1 MKIGFIGLGNVG
13 GKLAGSLLRNNFDLT
28 VRDLDENLTNSLKDL
43 GAKVAKSPKELAE
56 QSDLI
61 ITSLPSPEVSAE
73 VMESEDGILNGL
85 SEKKIWLEMS
95 TTDEN
100 EVKRLGK
107 KVIEKKAIPLD
118 GPVSGGCH
126 RAATGNIA
134 IFVGG
139 ERKAF
144 EKILPA
150 LTVMGRKILH
160 TGELGTASVLKV
172 ITNYLASAHLVA
184 LGEAWTVAKKSN
196 LDLAKTYK
204 GIAISSGNSFVHET
218 ESQVILNGSYN
229 INFTMDLVLKDTSL
243 FDNLAKKLNAPLEI
257 SPQIV
262 EIFKDGQKKY
272 GSRAWSSMIVK
283 RMEDLNNI
291 NFPSDIKKLND
302 EELKVLSEEV
312 RSEMIDA
319 VSKTGGHLGAGL
331 GVVELTVA
339 IHATFDTPHDRLIWD
354 VGHQAYPHK
363 ILTGRKNKIHTI
375 RQKEGL
381 APFPAISESEF
392 DAFGV
397 GHSSTSISAALGM
410 TIGSNDKA
418 LAVIGDGALTAGMA
432 VDANVL
438 IFERIREEIKLNK
451 GPARAIEL
459 GYEKALSAIIDA
471 NITTFITAVILF
483 AIGSGPVRGF
493 SVTLGLGIITSVFTA
508 IFVTRLLIV
517 IWFERRRPRKVEV

>member
-13 GKLAGSLLRNNFDLT
+13 GKLAESLLRNNFDLT
-28 VRDLDENLTNSLKDL
+28 VRDLDESLTDRFKDL
-43 GAKVAKSPKELAE
+43 GAKVVKSPKELAE
-56 QSDLI
+56 QTDLI

-73 VMESEDGILNGL
+73 VMEADDGIINGL
-85 SEKKIWLEMS
+85 SKDKIWIEMS

-100 EVKRLGK
+100 EVKRLGE
-107 KVIEKKAIPLD
+107 KVIAKKGIPMD

-150 LTVMGRKILH
+150 LTVMGRKVLH
-160 TGELGTASVLKV
+160 TGELGSASVLKV
-172 ITNYLASAHLVA
+172 ITNYLASVHLVA
-184 LGEAWTVAKKSN
+184 LGEAWTIAKKSN

-229 INFTMDLVLKDTSL
+229 INFTMDLVLKDTGL

-291 NFPSDIKKLND
+291 NFRANGFPSELSDNEP
-302 EELKVLSEEV
+302 EEK
-312 RSEMIDA
+312 
-319 VSKTGGHLGAGL
+319 
-331 GVVELTVA
+331 
-339 IHATFDTPHDRLIWD
+339 
-354 VGHQAYPHK
+354 
-363 ILTGRKNKIHTI
+363 
-375 RQKEGL
+375 
-381 APFPAISESEF
+381 
-392 DAFGV
+392 
-397 GHSSTSISAALGM
+397 
-410 TIGSNDKA
+410 
-418 LAVIGDGALTAGMA
+418 
-432 VDANVL
+432 
-438 IFERIREEIKLNK
+438 
-451 GPARAIEL
+451 
-459 GYEKALSAIIDA
+459 GYEI
-471 NITTFITAVILF
+471 
-483 AIGSGPVRGF
+483 
-493 SVTLGLGIITSVFTA
+493 
-508 IFVTRLLIV
+508 
-517 IWFERRRPRKVEV
+517 

>member
-13 GKLAGSLLRNNFDLT
+13 GKLASSLLRNNFDLT
-28 VRDLDENLTNSLKDL
+28 VRDLDERLTKPLKDL
-43 GAKVAKSPKELAE
+43 GAKVAKSAKELAE
-56 QSDLI
+56 QTDLI
-61 ITSLPSPEVSAE
+61 ITSLPSPEISAE
-73 VMESEDGILNGL
+73 VMEGSDGIIDGL
-85 SEKKIWLEMS
+85 SENKIWLEMS

-100 EVKRLGK
+100 EVKRLGE
-107 KVIEKKAIPLD
+107 KVIAKKSIPMD

-150 LTVMGRKILH
+150 LTVMGRKVLH
-160 TGELGTASVLKV
+160 TGELGSASVLKV
-172 ITNYLASAHLVA
+172 ITNYLASVHLVA

-229 INFTMDLVLKDTSL
+229 INFTMDLVLKDTGL

-291 NFPSDIKKLND
+291 NFRANGFPD
-302 EELKVLSEEV
+302 ELIDNEPEE
-312 RSEMIDA
+312 
-319 VSKTGGHLGAGL
+319 K
-331 GVVELTVA
+331 
-339 IHATFDTPHDRLIWD
+339 
-354 VGHQAYPHK
+354 
-363 ILTGRKNKIHTI
+363 
-375 RQKEGL
+375 
-381 APFPAISESEF
+381 
-392 DAFGV
+392 
-397 GHSSTSISAALGM
+397 
-410 TIGSNDKA
+410 
-418 LAVIGDGALTAGMA
+418 
-432 VDANVL
+432 
-438 IFERIREEIKLNK
+438 
-451 GPARAIEL
+451 
-459 GYEKALSAIIDA
+459 GYEI
-471 NITTFITAVILF
+471 
-483 AIGSGPVRGF
+483 
-493 SVTLGLGIITSVFTA
+493 
-508 IFVTRLLIV
+508 
-517 IWFERRRPRKVEV
+517 